1 MDDME
6 CEVNAVKDEESVKNE
21 EQDEDN
27 LRGDEATADMV
38 EPDGRGPNRGGGTG
52 IIILEEVSIERVKNS
67 AVVVVSQGC
76 VVLVGPSQERS
87 VGRHGGCEPANDDP
101 KEEIEDKWS
110 MPASVT
116 SVGGSGKK
124 NVRQTPLR
132 SILKKKEHH
141 SRWKTERPSLC
152 YCGDGIQLGGTAFA
166 SWEGGL
172 DEIGELDV
180 ALRSTAAEQADS
192 VSVVDNSELVDA
204 ENNDGTSSAEAG
216 QKGAIRDPTT
226 QEAEVK
232 PPCDSILTVGELYV
246 LETGFEHSVPAS
258 IDVTPEPN
266 EYAKELEERLYPL
279 VGIEFKWILKENA
292 EAVEDPSIVGM
303 DKFLDVPVETLQRT
317 REASPAGSSSPEYWK
332 GWYNDTQESS
342 VEAKR
347 ADRDFKAATAS
358 YVFDFGLPSK
368 EEVTVNNDVL
378 DSSMIE
384 DVVCVNVMLSYKA
397 ICMTVSVSAIRMCEA
412 AEYCSQF
419 KLV

>member
-52 IIILEEVSIERVKNS
+52 IIILER
-67 AVVVVSQGC
+67 
-76 VVLVGPSQERS
+76 
-87 VGRHGGCEPANDDP
+87 
-101 KEEIEDKWS
+101 
-110 MPASVT
+110 
-116 SVGGSGKK
+116 
-124 NVRQTPLR
+124 
-132 SILKKKEHH
+132 
-141 SRWKTERPSLC
+141 
-152 YCGDGIQLGGTAFA
+152 GGTAFA

-172 DEIGELDV
+172 EEIGELDV

-232 PPCDSILTVGELYV
+232 PPCDSIFTVGELYV

-258 IDVTPEPN
+258 IDVTPEPD

-292 EAVEDPSIVGM
+292 EAVEDPSIVDM
-303 DKFLDVPVETLQRT
+303 DKFLDVPMDTLQRT

-332 GWYNDTQESS
+332 GWYNGTQESS

-347 ADRDFKAATAS
+347 ADRDF
-358 YVFDFGLPSK
+358 
-368 EEVTVNNDVL
+368 
-378 DSSMIE
+378 
-384 DVVCVNVMLSYKA
+384 
-397 ICMTVSVSAIRMCEA
+397 
-412 AEYCSQF
+412 
-419 KLV
+419 

>member
-1 MDDME
+1 MAVTRSESGAEVNTKKEKKSPEAVDSAVVRAVMDDME

-152 YCGDGIQLGGTAFA
+152 YYGDGIQLGGTAFA

-266 EYAKELEERLYPL
+266 DPKS
-279 VGIEFKWILKENA
+279 K
-292 EAVEDPSIVGM
+292 PSIRDGQGQVA
-303 DKFLDVPVETLQRT
+303 LLASVPEQP
-317 REASPAGSSSPEYWK
+317 REH
-332 GWYNDTQESS
+332 
-342 VEAKR
+342 KR
-347 ADRDFKAATAS
+347 IAVDDRHKLKQQQSDIAI
-358 YVFDFGLPSK
+358 SK
-368 EEVTVNNDVL
+368 
-378 DSSMIE
+378 
-384 DVVCVNVMLSYKA
+384 CH
-397 ICMTVSVSAIRMCEA
+397 SVSEQF
-412 AEYCSQF
+412 AECAKANGIMVVAHCRDYNKSLNARLHQF
-419 KLV
+419 TNVEHFEIYR

>member
-1 MDDME
+1 MAVTRSESGAEVNTKKEKKSPEAVDSAVVRAVMDDME

-52 IIILEEVSIERVKNS
+52 IIILER
-67 AVVVVSQGC
+67 
-76 VVLVGPSQERS
+76 GPSQERS
-87 VGRHGGCEPANDDP
+87 VGRHGGCAPANDDR

-124 NVRQTPLR
+124 N
-132 SILKKKEHH
+132 
-141 SRWKTERPSLC
+141 
-152 YCGDGIQLGGTAFA
+152 LGGTAFA

-232 PPCDSILTVGELYV
+232 PPCDSIFTVGELYV

-266 EYAKELEERLYPL
+266 DPKS
-279 VGIEFKWILKENA
+279 K
-292 EAVEDPSIVGM
+292 PSIRDGQGQVA
-303 DKFLDVPVETLQRT
+303 LLASVPEQPG
-317 REASPAGSSSPEYWK
+317 EH
-332 GWYNDTQESS
+332 
-342 VEAKR
+342 KR
-347 ADRDFKAATAS
+347 IAVDDRHKLKQQQSDIAI
-358 YVFDFGLPSK
+358 SK
-368 EEVTVNNDVL
+368 
-378 DSSMIE
+378 
-384 DVVCVNVMLSYKA
+384 CH
-397 ICMTVSVSAIRMCEA
+397 SVSEQF
-412 AEYCSQF
+412 AECAKANGIMVVAHCRDYNKSLNARLHQF
-419 KLV
+419 TNVEHFEIYR